1 MKKQK
6 TIFTKSI
13 FLAVAALFF
22 SATAFSQI
30 ATWDIYQ
37 LHGTWGG
44 DPEVYTPILPVAESA
59 PGVASAGVTVS
70 PLTISSTMLVRGGN
84 SDEANLL
91 GVNGLNSS
99 CFSFATAQ
107 TEENYLE
114 CTITPA
120 GGKSVT
126 ITSID
131 ISAVSGGADGVCS
144 LTSSVDAHAAAVD
157 TIHLGINN
165 NVNIKPLQT
174 FTVTG
179 HDALTAPVTFRFYF
193 HAAEQWGLEYSKV
206 GIGNRHPAETTY
218 DLIVNGSVA
227 DDLPT
232 SIAQN
237 KLNNVSVYAHN
248 SQIIADLTAVKGAST
263 VSVIDTKGAVIK
275 TIQSAGTEMLTI
287 NVANKGIYM
296 VQVKNAG
303 KTSTLK
309 VAL

>member
-13 FLAVAALFF
+13 FLAVAAVFF

-44 DPEVYTPILPVAESA
+44 DPEVYTPKTPVADSA

-70 PLTISSTMLVRGGN
+70 PLTISSTMLARSTN
-84 SDEANLL
+84 SDDADLL
-91 GVNGLNSS
+91 GVDGLNSS
-99 CFSFATAQ
+99 CFDFATAK
-107 TEENYLE
+107 TEGNYLE
-114 CTITPA
+114 CTITPVS
-120 GGKSVT
+120 GKSVT

-131 ISAVSGGADGVCS
+131 ISAVSSGDNGVCS
-144 LTSSVDAHAAAVD
+144 LTSSVDAHAVALD
-157 TIHLGINN
+157 TINLGTANHIN
-165 NVNIKPLQT
+165 IHPLRN
-174 FTVTG
+174 FTVAG
-179 HDALTAPVTFRFYF
+179 HTALTAPVTFRFYF
-193 HAAEQWGLEYSKV
+193 HAAAQWGLEYSHV
-206 GIGNRHPAETTY
+206 GIGNRHSAETTY
-218 DLIVNGSVA
+218 DLIVNGLV
-227 DDLPT
+227 DDAIT

-248 SQIIADLTAVKGAST
+248 SQIIADLTAVNGAST
-263 VSVIDTKGAVIK
+263 VSVIDTKGSVIK
-275 TIQSAGTEMLTI
+275 TIQSAGAEMLTI
-287 NVANKGIYM
+287 NVANKGIYL
-296 VQVKNAG
+296 VQVNNAG